1 MAHHKSAIKRI
12 RRNDRRSERNHARI
26 SRVRTF
32 IKNVEK
38 AVLAGDKKA
47 AVEAFK
53 LTQPEAER
61 GVSKGV
67 FHRNTISRKLS
78 RLNASIAKMA

>member
-12 RRNDRRSERNHARI
+12 RRNETRSIRNHARS

-32 IKNVEK
+32 IKRVE
-38 AVLAGDKKA
+38 AAIAAGDKKA
-47 AVEAFK
+47 AVEAFAA
-53 LTQPEAER
+53 TQPEMDR

-67 FHRNTISRKLS
+67 FHRNTMARKLS
-78 RLNASIAKMA
+78 RLNAKIVKMA

>member
-12 RRNDRRSERNHARI
+12 RRNNSRFERNHARV

-32 IKNVEK
+32 LKRVEK
-38 AVLAGDKKA
+38 AILDGDKKA

-53 LTQPEAER
+53 LTQPEADR
-61 GVSKGV
+61 GVNKGV
-67 FHRNTISRKLS
+67 FHRNTMSRKLS
-78 RLNASIAKMA
+78 RLNARIAKMA

>member
-12 RRNDRRSERNHARI
+12 RCNEGRFERNNGRT

-32 IKNVEK
+32 IKRVEK
-38 AVLAGDKKA
+38 AILDGNKTA

-53 LTQPEAER
+53 LTQPEADR

-67 FHRNTISRKLS
+67 FQRNTISRKLS
-78 RLNASIAKMA
+78 RLNARIAKMA

>member
-12 RRNDRRSERNHARI
+12 RRNDKRSERNHARK

-32 IKNVEK
+32 IKRVE
-38 AVLAGDKKA
+38 AAIVSGDKKA
-47 AVEAFK
+47 AAEA
-53 LTQPEAER
+53 LTASQPEMAR

-67 FHRNTISRKLS
+67 FHANTMARKLS
-78 RLNASIAKMA
+78 RLNAKVAKMA

>member
-12 RRNDRRSERNHARI
+12 RRNDNRSLRNNARR

-32 IKNVEK
+32 IKRVE
-38 AVLAGDKKA
+38 AAILAGDKSA
-47 AVEAFK
+47 AKEA
-53 LTQPEAER
+53 LAQTQPEMDR

-67 FHRNTISRKLS
+67 FHRNTVARKLS
-78 RLNASIAKMA
+78 RLNAQVVKMA